1 MFSPIFFQLDL
12 ENPFSNTYLTVM
24 TFNRGESILTKVIN
38 IENFI
43 MTSKKQ
49 KRVQPKNT
57 YELGLQDI
65 KIKILS
71 YFPETMDRSQIQVSP
86 VNLACSHERILL
98 NLCKVVFTSSERE
111 KAMKVAEFMY
121 DLDVENVNL
130 VSFIEC
136 ISKDDLLL
144 TFFRVEAERMSPIDR
159 MFLINVLKTKFPNEE
174 GAIQLMKCLLF
185 MADQRNALTNKGIE
199 NRSI

>member
-1 MFSPIFFQLDL
+1 M
-12 ENPFSNTYLTVM
+12 
-24 TFNRGESILTKVIN
+24 TKVIN

-49 KRVQPKNT
+49 KRERPKNT

-86 VNLACSHERILL
+86 VNLACAYERILL
-98 NLCKVVFTSSERE
+98 NLCKVVFTSSAQE
-111 KAMKVAEFMY
+111 KAIKVAEFLY
-121 DLDVENVNL
+121 DLDSDELNL
-130 VSFIEC
+130 ASFIEC

-159 MFLINVLKTKFPNEE
+159 MFLINVLKTKFPKEE

-185 MADQRNALTNKGIE
+185 MADQRNASINKGIE
-199 NRSI
+199 NRI